1 MLFSPHTYP
10 SMHWGLFIRNKKKES
25 LICVR
30 FRQRAPLTHSLAHIH
45 THICAPAEQGAVPLL
60 GFHISK
66 SLGCFGTAG
75 VVVLFYKRQTS
86 KELGMR
92 SRTAFDTVLKWG
104 LGSVTCMI
112 YMCIKAV
119 VFFSFF
125 FRHCQMH
132 VLILWRGS
140 PHSPLICFTTKQH
153 HLQNCLMAA
162 FVSEVH
168 GKHYLKV
175 CGALWWMVYT
185 GQDVSATLWHHQN
198 ISNYT

>member
-30 FRQRAPLTHSLAHIH
+30 FRQRAPPIHSHSHTHIHTQTHEH
-45 THICAPAEQGAVPLL
+45 THICVPAEQGAVPLL

-92 SRTAFDTVLKWG
+92 SRAAFDTVLKWG
-104 LGSVTCMI
+104 LGSVTYMI
-112 YMCIKAV
+112 YMCKKAV
-119 VFFSFF
+119 VFFFSF
-125 FRHCQMH
+125 FRHCQLL
-132 VLILWRGS
+132 VLSLYKAAHIL
-140 PHSPLICFTTKQH
+140 
-153 HLQNCLMAA
+153 
-162 FVSEVH
+162 
-168 GKHYLKV
+168 Y
-175 CGALWWMVYT
+175 
-185 GQDVSATLWHHQN
+185 
-198 ISNYT
+198 